1 MHKEEIW
8 QMLLTPIDYRL
19 SGCMNQRANLLKH
32 IYLKENS
39 VFFDDAI
46 LETHSVIA
54 KSLYL

>member
-1 MHKEEIW
+1 
-8 QMLLTPIDYRL
+8 MLLTPIDYRL